1 MIRFHFSYQK
11 MTELEESLAQERD
24 LNDSL
29 TRHLDETRGREDHE
43 ADVSAQLQDAE
54 AEIDRLRQA
63 LRDTDDKLQVGLIFI
78 S

>member
-1 MIRFHFSYQK
+1 

-29 TRHLDETRGREDHE
+29 TRHLDETRGREEHE
-43 ADVSAQLQDAE
+43 ADVSTQLQDAE

-63 LRDTDDKLQVGLIFI
+63 LRDTDDKLQVSFQTVSYTCTCSCIV
-78 S
+78 